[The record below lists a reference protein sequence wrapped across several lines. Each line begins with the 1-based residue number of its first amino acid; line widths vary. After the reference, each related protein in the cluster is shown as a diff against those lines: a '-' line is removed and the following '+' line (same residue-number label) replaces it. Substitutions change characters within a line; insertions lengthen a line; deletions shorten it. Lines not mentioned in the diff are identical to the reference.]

1 MESFYIQKWFR
12 NFEGSFFVNTP
23 LPGKVVSI
31 VQIQTDIR
39 RSSQRRHPRPAAVML
54 VFALLLTACEND
66 IEKIN
71 MLNTSGEYPDVK
83 GQDIEVIYSDS
94 AKVKV
99 QMFAKELNQYNRAEK
114 PYSEFPQGMKVYFF
128 NDSMEIESEIHAN
141 YAIYYNDE
149 KLWHAKGN
157 VIAENHKTGERLDTE
172 ELFWDE
178 EKEEIYSDSY
188 TRIVNENGTFYG
200 QNGFR
205 SNQSLTEYTL
215 IGSKGVV
222 NIQEDE

>member
-1 MESFYIQKWFR
+1 MSKNSRLLI
-12 NFEGSFFVNTP
+12 P
-23 LPGKVVSI
+23 L
-31 VQIQTDIR
+31 
-39 RSSQRRHPRPAAVML
+39 L
-54 VFALLLTACEND
+54 VTALLLAGCEND

-71 MLNTSGEYPDVK
+71 MLNTGGDFPDLR

-94 AKVKV
+94 ARVKV
-99 QMFAKELNQYNRAEK
+99 QMFAKELNQYNNAEK

-128 NDSMEIESEIHAN
+128 NDSMEIESEILAN

-215 IGSKGVV
+215 IGSKGVM

>member
-1 MESFYIQKWFR
+1 VQTQTNISGSAR
-12 NFEGSFFVNTP
+12 NR
-23 LPGKVVSI
+23 SI
-31 VQIQTDIR
+31 TSRSARSKSIG
-39 RSSQRRHPRPAAVML
+39 RSSARNRFIRCPQAGPA
-54 VFALLLTACEND
+54 VFILLLLLLLTACEND

-71 MLNTSGEYPDVK
+71 MLNTGGDYPDVK

-99 QMFAKELNQYNRAEK
+99 QMFAKELNQFNRAEK

-128 NDSMEIESEIHAN
+128 DDSMEIESEIHAN

-157 VIAENHKTGERLDTE
+157 VIAENHRTGERLDTE